1 MHPLLRAPVLGK
13 LGRVEDAAAYIDE
26 LVKIKPD
33 VLERPRE
40 IIRLLFVM
48 DKHVEMI
55 WDGLC
60 EAGLEKFSFR
70 CWVAD
75 FN

>member
-1 MHPLLRAPVLGK
+1 MHPLFRASVLGK

-40 IIRLLFVM
+40 NIRLLFVL
-48 DKHVEMI
+48 D
-55 WDGLC
+55 
-60 EAGLEKFSFR
+60 
-70 CWVAD
+70 
-75 FN
+75 